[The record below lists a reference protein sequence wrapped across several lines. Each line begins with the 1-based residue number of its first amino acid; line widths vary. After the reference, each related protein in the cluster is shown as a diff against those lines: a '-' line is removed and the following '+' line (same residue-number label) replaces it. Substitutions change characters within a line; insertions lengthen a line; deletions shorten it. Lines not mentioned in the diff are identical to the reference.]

1 MDDILKDMDLEIS
14 DVNRRAVRILG
25 YNRMEISEENIGAVK
40 SADSSIQRVLGKM
53 TPAAVIQMI
62 REGKNPLSMDMQEL
76 ETYLD
81 NRERSPQEDMEKYS
95 EYLYKLERNHSVTE
109 QERDA
114 YIGIY
119 RLFRQLEKDRRGGN
133 RYIDKPGDRTHR
145 EKSAYRY
152 EEQQKAR
159 HGQKDRR

>member
-1 MDDILKDMDLEIS
+1 MTAPRADLGDSIKKAFRNVDDILKDMDLEIS

-81 NRERSPQEDMEKYS
+81 NRERSPQEDM
-95 EYLYKLERNHSVTE
+95 
-109 QERDA
+109 
-114 YIGIY
+114 I
-119 RLFRQLEKDRRGGN
+119 
-133 RYIDKPGDRTHR
+133 
-145 EKSAYRY
+145 
-152 EEQQKAR
+152 
-159 HGQKDRR
+159 